1 MAKFKEGPLVLLLR
15 DGKVEEFNHATRQDE
30 SVDLTG
36 ANLRGADLRQANL
49 RKADLRNAY
58 CHTTDFRGVDLSQ
71 ANLEG
76 ASLHRAR
83 ISGAYFPPN
92 VSAEELK
99 MSIEL
104 GTRIRLA

>member
-1 MAKFKEGPLVLLLR
+1 MSKFKEGPLVLLLR
-15 DGKVEEFNHATRQDE
+15 DSKVEEFNQTTRQTE
-30 SVDLTG
+30 RLDLSG
-36 ANLRGADLRQANL
+36 ANLRGVDLRNANL

-58 CHTTDFRGVDLSQ
+58 CHTTDLRGVDLSE

-83 ISGAYFPPN
+83 VSGAYFPPK

-99 MSIEL
+99 MSLDL